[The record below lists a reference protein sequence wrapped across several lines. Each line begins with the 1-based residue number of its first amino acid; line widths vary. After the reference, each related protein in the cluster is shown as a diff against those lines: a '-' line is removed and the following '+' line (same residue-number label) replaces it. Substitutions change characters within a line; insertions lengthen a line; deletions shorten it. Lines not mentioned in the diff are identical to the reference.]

1 MNIQNIKLVLGCTCV
16 VLIISTITAIGAN
29 HPGDDD
35 IKFWVKD
42 AISED
47 PYIVDSSAI
56 EIEVLNGIVTLSGE
70 VKDLASKKYA
80 DLEAKKI
87 SGVLG
92 VVNMLSVSPGMV
104 PDADIIQNIKHRIN
118 DDAAIKSQ
126 NIIVACNDGN
136 VILTGDVSSW
146 SEDKEVGLVASEVRG
161 VRNVQNDLN
170 VNSMFTRSDE
180 EIKADI
186 QDTLR
191 CDVYMVDL
199 PINVTVN
206 DGFVTLRGT
215 VGSEYEKTRA
225 YEDIVWVENIKNI
238 KNDLVVEWW
247 EKEGVRTSPVY
258 NITDAELVKAV
269 TDELKQDSRL
279 NLQNPDV
286 TASHGLVIL
295 QGSIPNYYQ
304 KRIAQ
309 QDASNVVGVGWV
321 TNNLIVNSA
330 MQDDSEIRDNIL
342 YDFSTDSTLWNQNI
356 NVKVNEG
363 VVTLSGKVNSIND
376 KAHAM
381 TVASRVRGV
390 KEVKNQIEVN
400 WKQEYKDEELLDRVM
415 DRIKTNWLLSPVK
428 DKVKVF
434 VHNGTVTLTGTV
446 NNWSQRHEAEQVALD
461 TKGVRAVDNRL
472 QVEGYNYKWEDWYS
486 KGSNN
491 SPSL

>member
-1 MNIQNIKLVLGCTCV
+1 MNIQSIKLFLGCTCV
-16 VLIISTITAIGAN
+16 VLFSGTITAVSAN
-29 HPGDDD
+29 RPNDDD
-35 IKFWVKD
+35 IKFWIKD

-56 EIEVLNGIVTLSGE
+56 EIKVSNGIVTLSGE
-70 VKDLASKKYA
+70 VKDLVSKKYA

-92 VVNMLSVSPGMV
+92 VINMLSVSPGSV
-104 PDADIIQNIKHRIN
+104 PDVNIIQHIKHRIK

-126 NIIVACNDGN
+126 NIIVTCNGGN

-146 SEDKEVGLVASEVRG
+146 SENKEAGLVTNEVRG

-180 EIKADI
+180 AIKADI

-191 CDVYMVDL
+191 RDVYMVDL
-199 PINVTVN
+199 PISVTVN

-215 VGSEYEKTRA
+215 VGSEYEKNRA
-225 YEDIVWVENIKNI
+225 YEDIVWIENIKNI

-247 EKEGVRTSPVY
+247 EKEGVRTKPVY

-279 NLQNPDV
+279 DLQNPEV
-286 TASHGLVIL
+286 TASYGLVIL
-295 QGSIPNYYQ
+295 QGSVPNYYQ

-321 TNNLIVNSA
+321 TNNLVVNSA

-342 YDFSTDSTLWNQNI
+342 YDFSTDSALWNQDI
-356 NVKVNEG
+356 NVKVNDG
-363 VVTLSGKVNSIND
+363 IVTLSGKVRSIND

-381 TVASRVRGV
+381 TVASRVKGV
-390 KEVKNQIEVN
+390 KEVKNQIEVD
-400 WKQEYKDEELLDRVM
+400 WKQEYKDEELLDQVM
-415 DRIKTNWLLSPVK
+415 NRIKSNWLLLPVK
-428 DKVKVF
+428 DKIKVF

-461 TKGVRAVDNRL
+461 TKGVRTVDNRI

-486 KGSNN
+486 KSSNN
-491 SPSL
+491 IPSL